1 MFTFSNVGDLDR
13 GLKDLY
19 DWTTSSVKEAY
30 GVAGAQ
36 SSFPMANINF
46 YKIGNLLRLNFD
58 ACEVA
63 TSKPQMQEFLAV
75 VKSVTTSILDGQDV

>member
-30 GVAGAQ
+30 GVAVL
-36 SSFPMANINF
+36 N
-46 YKIGNLLRLNFD
+46 RLSQWQ
-58 ACEVA
+58 
-63 TSKPQMQEFLAV
+63 T
-75 VKSVTTSILDGQDV
+75 